1 MKMRSILLTAFLFA
15 SPAFAGS
22 QTYECEVAAP
32 KFVSFDGDKVS
43 AQTMEGLPPE
53 ALQFKLKI
61 SDKNAR
67 VDWENSPIQM
77 SGENPIFPTGKESGS
92 VLFLS
97 SGPCMFTDGACGSML
112 NFSKQPEG
120 GLEILISPTAFV
132 SDSEAKKT
140 TPFLVAIQGKCSL
153 GKSNK

>member
-1 MKMRSILLTAFLFA
+1 MKMRSILFSTLLLA

-22 QTYECEVAAP
+22 QTYSCEIDVP
-32 KFVSFDGDKVS
+32 RFVTFEGENVS
-43 AQTMEGLPPE
+43 AQTMDGLPKE
-53 ALQFKLKI
+53 ALQFTLKV
-61 SDKNAR
+61 SDKTAR

-77 SGENPIFPTGKESGS
+77 SGENPIFPTGDGSGS

-112 NFSKQPEG
+112 NFSKQTDG

-132 SDSEAKKT
+132 SDAETKT
-140 TPFLVAIQGKCSL
+140 TKPFLVAIQGKCSL
-153 GKSNK
+153 GKNNK